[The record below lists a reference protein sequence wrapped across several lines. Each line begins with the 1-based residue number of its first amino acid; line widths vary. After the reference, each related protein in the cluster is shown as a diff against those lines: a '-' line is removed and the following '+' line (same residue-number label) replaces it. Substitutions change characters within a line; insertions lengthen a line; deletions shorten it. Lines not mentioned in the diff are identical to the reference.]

1 MKKNDLTQQGVATI
15 DVVFAIG
22 IATIALVAMATLVGF
37 SRNGFEQSIDKNK
50 ASMLAQE
57 GLGGARLLGKQD
69 FGSLILTGADK
80 YGINF
85 DTVTSAWK
93 IESCA
98 SDVCKIGAY
107 ERTISIS
114 SIDAES
120 KKVAVK
126 VVWQTNK
133 FLEYANIITAFSAT
147 CSNAPCPAP

>member
-1 MKKNDLTQQGVATI
+1 MKKNYFAQQGVATI

-22 IATIALVAMATLVGF
+22 ITTIALVAMVSLVGF
-37 SRNGFEQSIDKNK
+37 SRNAFEQSIDKNK
-50 ASMLAQE
+50 ASILVQE
-57 GLGGARLLGKQD
+57 GLGGARLMGKQD

-85 DTVTSAWK
+85 DTGTSAWK

-114 SIDAES
+114 NIDAES
-120 KKVAVK
+120 KKVVVK
-126 VVWQTNK
+126 VVWQTDK
-133 FLEYANIITAFSAT
+133 SLEYANIITVFSAI
-147 CSNAPCPAP
+147 CANAPCPAP